1 MLPTHTTSRT
11 SSAPL
16 LRIGLTGGI
25 GSGKTLVSDALA
37 ARGAYV
43 IDSDVVARAVTAA
56 GGSAIAPIRDTF
68 GADFIGADGALD
80 RARMRDKVFSDPNA
94 RQALEAITHPL
105 IRAAIDAETER
116 ALRRTPTPPY
126 LVFAVPLLVESGQ
139 TSRYDRVL
147 VVDCE
152 PDTQVARVI
161 ARSGLA
167 EAQVRAIIA
176 SQASRDARRDAAD
189 DILLNQDIPLDA
201 LQAQIETL
209 HRRYLDIA
217 RCGTGGR
224 ALE

>member
-1 MLPTHTTSRT
+1 MPPPNTTSR
-11 SSAPL
+11 APTAP

-37 ARGAYV
+37 ALGAHV
-43 IDSDVVARAVTAA
+43 IDSDVIARAVTAA
-56 GGSAIAPIRDTF
+56 GGSAIAPIRATF

-80 RARMRDKVFSDPNA
+80 RTRMRDKVFSDPSA

-105 IRAAIDAETER
+105 IRAAIEEETARVVLR
-116 ALRRTPTPPY
+116 APAPPY

-139 TSRYDRVL
+139 TARYDRIL

-176 SQASRDARRDAAD
+176 SQASREARRDAAD
-189 DILLNQDIPLDA
+189 DVLLNQDIALDA

-217 RCGTGGR
+217 RCGSRGR